1 MRHRIRVLLL
11 AAVFA
16 GVAPAPV
23 ALAQDAEQTQVFANQ
38 IEGLEVAEQGGTVY
52 VRLTL
57 REPLAVPPP
66 SFSVANPARI
76 AFDFAGTGNALGR
89 NLQSIEPGDLRS
101 ANLVLAGAR
110 TRLVLNLVKMS
121 PYEAR
126 VQGRDLI
133 IAISPTSAQLTQN
146 TVVTESQGNFADSR
160 AVAASGLAVRDI
172 NFRRGTE
179 GDGRIV
185 VDLSSP
191 DTGIDIRQQGGN
203 LVVDFL
209 KTTLPEHLRRRSD
222 VTDFATPVTSMT
234 AQQVGDRVRLTV
246 TPNGLWEHNAYQ
258 SDNRFVLEV
267 KRVVEDPNR
276 LVTGATGKFQGEKL
290 SLNFQNIDVR
300 SVLQVIADFTNI
312 NIVTSDAVQGTVT
325 LRLKDVPWDQA
336 LEVVLQAK
344 GLSYTKTGDVI
355 WVATIAEIDAQQ
367 QAEARRQQLDREI
380 EELKTEVFQINYHDA
395 EEIAVLIRAQEK
407 GGLTTLNAQGSGAA
421 RNVPLAASGTGR
433 DTVTRQTVWDTGR
446 VGLLS
451 ERGSVTAD
459 KKSNKLFVR
468 DISASREAIA
478 GFLKQVDTPPRQVLI
493 EARIV
498 EANKDFARDLGVR
511 LGIGDNRTRS
521 LGGLGQIGF
530 GSSSLAPGSN
540 VFNPGLVSSGGLA
553 PVSSFSTMNLSLFNN
568 AATRFLN
575 LELSALETD
584 ERGRVISSPRVLTGD
599 RYAASIEQGV
609 EIPYQEASSSGATS
623 VSFKKAVMSLRV
635 TPKIAPDGRVQLEIE
650 VNKDRPLFDPA
661 FSVPSIETKNVRSEV
676 LVDNGGTV
684 VIGGI
689 YQETE
694 DNNVARV
701 PVLGELPVVGALFR
715 TRSVVSNRSEL
726 LVFITPRIVA
736 EQLSVK

>member
-16 GVAPAPV
+16 GVAPVPV

-89 NLQSIEPGDLRS
+89 NLQSIEQGDLRS
-101 ANLVLAGAR
+101 ANIVQAGDR

-133 IAISPTSAQLTQN
+133 IAISPTSAQLAQN

-258 SDNRFVLEV
+258 SENRFVLEV
-267 KRVVEDPNR
+267 KRVVEDPTKLGGGR
-276 LVTGATGKFQGEKL
+276 ADFKGEKL
-290 SLNFQNIDVR
+290 SLNFQNVDVR
-300 SVLQVIADFTNI
+300 SVLQVIADFTDFNI
-312 NIVTSDAVQGTVT
+312 ITSDSVQGNVT

-336 LEVVLQAK
+336 LDIILQAK
-344 GLSYTKTGDVI
+344 GLGMRKTGNVI
-355 WVATIAEIDAQQ
+355 AIAPDAELRLRDKEQLEAESIKADLEPLQTESIVLNYHKAKEVATLLQSSGQTDRGFLSKRGKVSADERSNMLFVTDISTRLEAVRRMVREIDQ
-367 QAEARRQQLDREI
+367 
-380 EELKTEVFQINYHDA
+380 
-395 EEIAVLIRAQEK
+395 
-407 GGLTTLNAQGSGAA
+407 S
-421 RNVPLAASGTGR
+421 
-433 DTVTRQTVWDTGR
+433 
-446 VGLLS
+446 
-451 ERGSVTAD
+451 
-459 KKSNKLFVR
+459 
-468 DISASREAIA
+468 
-478 GFLKQVDTPPRQVLI
+478 PRQVLI
-493 EARIV
+493 EARVV
-498 EANKDFARDLGVR
+498 EATKTFSRDLGVR
-511 LGIGDNRTRS
+511 LG
-521 LGGLGQIGF
+521 LGKARPWRMNDGGAQVGF
-530 GSSSLAPGSN
+530 GSSTFGSFTPE
-540 VFNPGLVSSGGLA
+540 VAQSGGGNF
-553 PVSSFSTMNLSLFNN
+553 VQDGFGSLSLSIFNSSV
-568 AATRFLN
+568 TRFLN
-575 LELSALETD
+575 LELQALESD
-584 ERGRVISSPRVLTGD
+584 GRGRVVSSPRILTANQGNATIKQGSKIPIRVCD
-599 RYAASIEQGV
+599 TEAGVRECDIEFV
-609 EIPYQEASSSGATS
+609 EALL
-623 VSFKKAVMSLRV
+623 SLDV
-635 TPKIAPDGRVQLEIE
+635 TPSITPDGRVQLTVK
-650 VNKDRPLFDPA
+650 VNKDRPD
-661 FSVPSIETKNVRSEV
+661 FSFTVDSTPLIETKEV
-676 LVDNGGTV
+676 VTTITVENGGTV
-684 VIGGI
+684 LLGGV
-689 YQETE
+689 YEEQDLSSE
-694 DNNVARV
+694 DRV
-701 PVLGELPVVGALFR
+701 PVLGELPVLGALFR
-715 TRSVVSNRSEL
+715 ARSKTQERKEM
-726 LVFITPRIVA
+726 LVFITPRLVA
-736 EQLSVK
+736 DSLTAR

>member
-89 NLQSIEPGDLRS
+89 NLQSIEQGDLRS
-101 ANLVLAGAR
+101 ANIVQAGDR

-246 TPNGLWEHNAYQ
+246 ASSGLWEHNAYQ

-267 KRVVEDPNR
+267 KRVVEDPTKLGGGR
-276 LVTGATGKFQGEKL
+276 ADFKGEKL
-290 SLNFQNIDVR
+290 SLNFQNVDVR
-300 SVLQVIADFTNI
+300 SVLQVIADFTDFNI
-312 NIVTSDAVQGTVT
+312 ITSDSVQGNLT

-336 LEVVLQAK
+336 LDIILQAK
-344 GLSYTKTGDVI
+344 GLDMRKNGNVI
-355 WVATIAEIDAQQ
+355 WIAPGDELAAREKLQLEAKAQITDL
-367 QAEARRQQLDREI
+367 EQLQ
-380 EELKTEVFQINYHDA
+380 TESFQINYHKA
-395 EEIAVLIRAQEK
+395 KEIFDFLK
-407 GGLTTLNAQGSGAA
+407 SK
-421 RNVPLAASGTGR
+421 
-433 DTVTRQTVWDTGR
+433 DQTM
-446 VGLLS
+446 LS
-451 ERGSVTAD
+451 KRGSVVVD
-459 KKSNKLFVR
+459 ERSNKVFVT
-468 DISASREAIA
+468 DVGSRLQALRRLVQEIDVA
-478 GFLKQVDTPPRQVLI
+478 PRQVLI

-498 EANKDFARDLGVR
+498 EANKTFARDLGVR
-511 LGIGDNRTRS
+511 LGFGSRKPWSINN
-521 LGGLGQIGF
+521 GGAKIGF
-530 GSSSLAPGSN
+530 GSSEFVNLTPNATTGQLEVGDGLINSMVQN
-540 VFNPGLVSSGGLA
+540 VGESAQSGGGYL
-553 PVSSFSTMNLSLFNN
+553 PQKPFGSLSMTLFNSGL
-568 AATRFLN
+568 TRFLN
-575 LELSALETD
+575 LELQALESD
-584 ERGRVISSPRVLTGD
+584 GRGRVVSSPRVLT
-599 RYAASIEQGV
+599 ANQVEASIEQGKEV
-609 EIPYQEASSSGATS
+609 PYQEATSSGATS
-623 VSFKKAVMSLRV
+623 VSFKKAVLSLKV
-635 TPKIAPDGRVQLEIE
+635 KPQITPDGRLQLSIE
-650 VNKDRPLFDPA
+650 VNKDRVLREEALFN
-661 FSVPSIETKNVRSEV
+661 VPPIETKNVKSEV
-676 LVDNGGTV
+676 LIENGGTV

-689 YQETE
+689 YEEEESTGE
-694 DNNVARV
+694 NKVPLLGDV
-701 PVLGELPVVGALFR
+701 PVLGHLFR
-715 TRSVVSNRSEL
+715 SESKVSNRREL
-726 LVFITPRIVA
+726 LVFVTPRIVSDA
-736 EQLSVK
+736 LTLR

>member
-1 MRHRIRVLLL
+1 MRHRIGVLLF

-16 GVAPAPV
+16 GVAPASS
-23 ALAQDAEQTQVFANQ
+23 AFAQDAEQTQVFANQ

-89 NLQSIEPGDLRS
+89 NLQSIEQGDLRS
-101 ANLVLAGAR
+101 ANIVQAGDR

-133 IAISPTSAQLTQN
+133 IAISPASAQAMQN

-160 AVAASGLAVRDI
+160 AVAATGLAVRDI
-172 NFRRGTE
+172 NFRRGAE

-191 DTGIDIRQQGGN
+191 ETGIDIRQQGGN

-246 TPNGLWEHNAYQ
+246 VSNGLWEHNAYQ

-267 KRVVEDPNR
+267 KRVVEDPSK
-276 LVTGATGKFQGEKL
+276 LVQGTRGQFQGEKL
-290 SLNFQNIDVR
+290 SLNFQNVDVR
-300 SVLQVIADFTNI
+300 SVLQVIADFTDFNI
-312 NIVTSDAVQGTVT
+312 ITSDSVQGNLT

-336 LEVVLQAK
+336 LDIILQAK
-344 GLSYTKTGDVI
+344 GLDMRKNGNVI
-355 WVATIAEIDAQQ
+355 WIAPGDELAAREKLQLEAKAQIGDL
-367 QAEARRQQLDREI
+367 EQLQ
-380 EELKTEVFQINYHDA
+380 TESFQINYHKA
-395 EEIAVLIRAQEK
+395 KEIFDFLK
-407 GGLTTLNAQGSGAA
+407 SK
-421 RNVPLAASGTGR
+421 
-433 DTVTRQTVWDTGR
+433 DQTM
-446 VGLLS
+446 LS
-451 ERGSVTAD
+451 KRGSVVVD
-459 KKSNKLFVR
+459 ERSNKVFVT
-468 DISASREAIA
+468 DVGSRLDALRRLVQEIDVA
-478 GFLKQVDTPPRQVLI
+478 PRQVLI

-498 EANKDFARDLGVR
+498 EANKTFSRDLGVR
-511 LGIGDNRTRS
+511 MTFGNKSYGSVD
-521 LGGLGQIGF
+521 GGRIGF
-530 GSSSLAPGSN
+530 GSSVLTPG
-540 VFNPGLVSSGGLA
+540 GSGTPNAFVPRPAESGTGYM
-553 PVSSFSTMNLSLFNN
+553 PDGFGSFALSIWNS

-575 LELSALETD
+575 LELEALESD
-584 ERGRVISSPRVLTGD
+584 GRGRVVSSPRVLT
-599 RYAASIEQGV
+599 ANQVEASIEQGT

-623 VSFKKAVMSLRV
+623 VSFKKAVLSLKV
-635 TPKIAPDGRVQLEIE
+635 KPQITPDGRLQLMIE
-650 VNKDRPLFDPA
+650 VNKDRPLYEQTLLG
-661 FSVPSIETKNVRSEV
+661 VPPIETKNVKSEV
-676 LVDNGGTV
+676 LIENGGTV

-689 YQETE
+689 YEEEESTGVDQ
-694 DNNVARV
+694 V
-701 PVLGELPVVGALFR
+701 PVLGDIPVLGNLFK
-715 TRSVVSNRSEL
+715 SQSKVSNRKEL
-726 LVFITPRIVA
+726 LVFITPRIVSDA
-736 EQLSVK
+736 LTLR